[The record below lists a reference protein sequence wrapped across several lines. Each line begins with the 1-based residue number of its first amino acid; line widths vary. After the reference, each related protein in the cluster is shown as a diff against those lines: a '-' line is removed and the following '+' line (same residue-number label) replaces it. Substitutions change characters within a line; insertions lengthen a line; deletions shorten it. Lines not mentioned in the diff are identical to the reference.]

1 MRSRAALA
9 AFLLCSLS
17 ACHKGSAKLQG
28 HWKGTRADG
37 VPSDVQ
43 AQADQYGSQLDI
55 EFKGDVMTV
64 TSPNG
69 TATSKYKVTK
79 EDKGSVTII
88 TDADGTEESL
98 AFESDTT
105 MKWTA
110 LPGKTIT
117 LTKQ

>member
-1 MRSRAALA
+1 MMARVALVA
-9 AFLLCSLS
+9 VVLLA

-28 HWKGTRADG
+28 HWKGTRTDG
-37 VPSDVQ
+37 VAAEVR
-43 AQADQYGSQLDI
+43 AQADKWAGQVDI

-64 TSPNG
+64 TTPNG
-69 TATSKYKVTK
+69 TASSKYKVAR
-79 EDKGSVTII
+79 EDKGSITII
-88 TDADGTEESL
+88 TDADGTEETL

-105 MKWTA
+105 LKWTA